1 MAERHVLVRVKI
13 ATEGRRCLDW
23 NDAEAC
29 PYLSSEWAT
38 CRLFHADLG
47 REERDDDAYGYLRAP
62 GCLALDGGG
71 VGEPNGVGEAESS
84 AALDPLLVGVDP

>member
-1 MAERHVLVRVKI
+1 VAERHVLVTVKI

-38 CRLFHADLG
+38 CRLFHADLE
-47 REERDDDAYGYLRAP
+47 REEREDDAYGYLRAP
-62 GCLALDGGG
+62 ACLALDGGG
-71 VGEPNGVGEAESS
+71 VGEPGGVGGAESS
-84 AALDPLLVGVDP
+84 AALDTLLVGVDP